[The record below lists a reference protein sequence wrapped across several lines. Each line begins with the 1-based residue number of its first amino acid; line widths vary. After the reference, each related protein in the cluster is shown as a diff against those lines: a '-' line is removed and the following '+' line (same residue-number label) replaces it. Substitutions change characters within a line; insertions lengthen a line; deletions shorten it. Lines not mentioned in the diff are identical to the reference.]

1 MGILSNTVNIFH
13 SRVEGDIPSTADLF
27 QWASERLALNGF
39 RSIDQGTAELSV
51 GWVQVDDHRDS
62 GFSTPSAFW
71 RDHYLVFTLRR
82 DQRRIPAALLKAY
95 QQVAENEYLIANPGL
110 NRVPKQKREE
120 LREAVRASLL
130 AKTLPMPSTWDA
142 VWDLRSGLLTFTC
155 LTPAVVDLF
164 EAQFK
169 KTFDG
174 LRLTPVHPYARAEQ
188 LTDES
193 SRHALVNANQASTQA
208 ALDLIKSNRWIGWDF
223 LLWLLYK
230 TLNDSS
236 EYRVSRP
243 GPDQENEPFT
253 AYLDNRLVLFSEN
266 ENGIQKITVAG
277 PQDRFSEV
285 RAALSAGKRI
295 MEATIHLEKDELLW
309 KMTLK
314 GEMFHFASFKAPSV
328 RIEKDGSVDAA
339 SEREAVFYERMYVLE
354 HGLQLFDSLFA
365 TFLGIRLDSSWNEE
379 QKRIEDWLKGE

>member
-13 SRVEGDIPSTADLF
+13 FRVEGDTPPTAELF
-27 QWASERLALNGF
+27 QWASEHLARNGF
-39 RSIDQGTAELSV
+39 KPIDQGTAELSI

-62 GFSTPSAFW
+62 GFSVPAAFW

-82 DQRRIPAALLKAY
+82 DQRRIPSALLKAY
-95 QQVAENEYLIANPGL
+95 QQVAENEYLLANPGL

-130 AKTLPMPSTWDA
+130 AKTLPVPSTWDA
-142 VWDLRSGLLTFTC
+142 VWDLRSGLVTFTC
-155 LTPAVVDLF
+155 LTPAIVDLF

-174 LRLTPVHPYARAEQ
+174 LRLTAVHPYGRAER
-188 LTDES
+188 LVDES
-193 SRHALVNANQASTQA
+193 SRPALVSANQASTEA

-236 EYRVSRP
+236 EYRVGQP

-253 AYLDNRLVLFSEN
+253 AYLDNRLVLFSES
-266 ENGIQKITVAG
+266 ESGIQKITVAG
-277 PQDRFSEV
+277 PQDHFSEV

-328 RIEKDGSVDAA
+328 RIEKDNTVDAA
-339 SEREAVFYERMYVLE
+339 SERESVFYERMYVLE

-365 TFLGIRLDSSWNEE
+365 TFLGIRFENAWQEE
-379 QKRIEDWLKGE
+379 QKKIEEWLMGE

>member
-1 MGILSNTVNIFH
+1 MGILSNTVNIYQL
-13 SRVEGDIPSTADLF
+13 SVEGDIPPSSDIF

-39 RSIDQGTAELSV
+39 KPIDQGTAELSV

-62 GFSTPSAFW
+62 GFSSPSAFW
-71 RDHYLVFTLRR
+71 RDNYLVFTLRR

-95 QQVAENEYLIANPGL
+95 QQVAENEYLVANPGL

-130 AKTLPMPSTWDA
+130 AKTLPVPSTWDA
-142 VWDLRSGLLTFTC
+142 VWDLRSGLVAFTC
-155 LTPAVVDLF
+155 LTPAIVDLF

-174 LRLTPVHPYARAEQ
+174 LRLTAVHPYARAER
-188 LTDES
+188 LIDGS
-193 SRHALVNANQASTQA
+193 SAPALAGANQATSQA

-236 EYRVSRP
+236 EYRVNRP
-243 GPDQENEPFT
+243 GPDQENEPYT
-253 AYLDNRLVLFSEN
+253 AYLDNRLVLFSES

-285 RAALSAGKRI
+285 RAALAAGKRI

-328 RIEKDGSVDAA
+328 RIEKDNTVDAT
-339 SEREAVFYERMYVLE
+339 SEKEAVFYERMYVLE

-365 TFLGIRLDSSWNEE
+365 TFLGTRLDDSWNEE
-379 QKRIEDWLKGE
+379 QKRIEDWLKEE